1 MKVRRVLALAVS
13 MVALAGCETFA
24 EPSILSSTVKV
35 QATSGPMVGA
45 VIRTDLTQD
54 MLGGMTYRE
63 RAVNYSGVPVCARVL
78 LISTNASNY
87 SYGSTHL
94 VPVGAT
100 VELGYADN
108 GATLE
113 YDLWQPDSSGVC
125 GYPAGA

>member
-1 MKVRRVLALAVS
+1 LTLVIGVLALG
-13 MVALAGCETFA
+13 GCETLS

-45 VIRTDLTQD
+45 LIRTDLTQD

-78 LISTNASNY
+78 LLSTNASNY
-87 SYGSTHL
+87 SYGGTHL

-113 YDLWQPDSSGVC
+113 YDLWQPNASGVC
-125 GYPAGA
+125 GYP